1 MAYFMQMIDCNYGS
15 KAVICLRMPN
25 LQLLHVQMR
34 THLTL
39 LVKFQAIHKKH
50 LRNLKVTSFP

>member
-34 THLTL
+34 TH
-39 LVKFQAIHKKH
+39 
-50 LRNLKVTSFP
+50 